1 MMEINGIWA
10 SLTNAGFLGRAVVG
24 ELGFLDSDLTVYDIL
39 IVRVC

>member
-10 SLTNAGFLGRAVVG
+10 ILSNAGFLGRAVVV
-24 ELGFLDSDLTVYDIL
+24 ELGFLDGNLTVYDIL